1 MENANLWLFTK
12 ELANT
17 PNRKRIDEVK
27 ESSCRKMG
35 FDFVK
40 EIRGSLKAY
49 PFWFKYVLQDGTYVS
64 NAAGYKTFYMSP
76 MRCAC
81 VTRDPLALV
90 SISPMIWNSH
100 CDEVFTLNVPIFSVE
115 ICKTSHSAITSK
127 FLIAALEQLR

>member
-49 PFWFKYVLQDGTYVS
+49 PFWFKYFLQENSDPNVRVQFDTHAAAVLKEPTSKPIETAIVTDSNCYVS
-64 NAAGYKTFYMSP
+64 KRIMK
-76 MRCAC
+76 R
-81 VTRDPLALV
+81 
-90 SISPMIWNSH
+90 
-100 CDEVFTLNVPIFSVE
+100 
-115 ICKTSHSAITSK
+115 
-127 FLIAALEQLR
+127 